1 MPKFIDLTGQRF
13 GRLVAIK
20 RATNIKKRTMWE
32 CKCDCGRTKVVD
44 AHSLRLGHT
53 KSCGCLG
60 LEMLE
65 KGRTKHGLYKTK
77 LYGHFE
83 KMIDRCENKNH
94 NNYKNYGGRGI
105 AICDEWRHNFKAFYD
120 WSMTNGFRE
129 GLSIDRIDN
138 DKGYSPDNCRW
149 ATQKEQMNNIRNNRR
164 ITYSGK
170 THTLSEWSEIT
181 GIGKSCL
188 NSRIQ
193 DGWETDELLTI
204 PVGAVRGRKQRKEW
218 MDMER
223 RRKHK

>member
-1 MPKFIDLTGQRF
+1 
-13 GRLVAIK
+13 
-20 RATNIKKRTMWE
+20 
-32 CKCDCGRTKVVD
+32 
-44 AHSLRLGHT
+44 
-53 KSCGCLG
+53 
-60 LEMLE
+60 
-65 KGRTKHGLYKTK
+65 
-77 LYGHFE
+77 
-83 KMIDRCENKNH
+83 
-94 NNYKNYGGRGI
+94 
-105 AICDEWRHNFKAFYD
+105 
-120 WSMTNGFRE
+120 MTNGFRE

-164 ITYSGK
+164 ITYNGK

-188 NSRIQ
+188 NSRIR

-223 RRKHK
+223 SRQHK